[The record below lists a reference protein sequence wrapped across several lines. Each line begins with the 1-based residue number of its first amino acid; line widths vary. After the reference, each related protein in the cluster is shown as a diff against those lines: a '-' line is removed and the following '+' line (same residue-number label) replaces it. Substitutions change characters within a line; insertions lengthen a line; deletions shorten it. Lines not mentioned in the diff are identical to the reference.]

1 MKQFIA
7 YYRVSTK
14 QQGVSGLGLDSQK
27 SIVNNYIG
35 SNELIAEFKET
46 ESGKNNN
53 RPELLKAIELCKTTG
68 ATLVIAK
75 LDRLSRNA
83 QFIFS
88 LKDSS
93 IDFIACDIPEANT
106 LTIGI
111 MALLAQQ
118 ERELISERTK
128 SALLALKQRGVKLG
142 TPANLT
148 DYSRAKAKTSI
159 KQKALDNAN
168 NVKAIAMITALS
180 NQNLSLRQIAE
191 KLNNSGFKTSTG
203 KEFQATSVMR
213 LQAQIK
219 AVSN

>member
-1 MKQFIA
+1 M
-7 YYRVSTK
+7 
-14 QQGVSGLGLDSQK
+14 GLESQK
-27 SIVNNYIG
+27 SIVTNFIG
-35 SNELIAEFKET
+35 SNELISEYTEN
-46 ESGKNNN
+46 ESGKNNY
-53 RPELLKAIELCKTTG
+53 RPELFKAISECKATG

-75 LDRLSRNA
+75 LDRLSRNV

-88 LKDSS
+88 LKDAN

-128 SALLALKQRGVKLG
+128 SALTALKKRGVQLG

-148 DYSRAKAKTSI
+148 DYSREKAKISI
-159 KQKALDNAN
+159 KQKAVNNEN

-203 KEFQATSVMR
+203 KEFQATTIKR
-213 LQAQIK
+213 LQAQII
-219 AVSN
+219 AVNN